1 MTKIKIS
8 NKELTTLLG
17 IRVPEF
23 PKYVTQLINLANQNA
38 QGTRPKIVGQMSELV
53 EKSGSRSIREWE
65 DWYTKHYPG
74 AIERASD
81 KVWDMVALLKNA
93 IEQIDKEMVEKWIE
107 DLVIVKTF
115 LGLRFQ
121 EAILRKVAEIAGQQF
136 RLSSPDEES
145 KGIDGW
151 IGEIPISVKPD
162 TYEVK
167 KGLPEQITIEMIYY
181 SKKKDGIYIMIENIQ
196 NLRRGNI

>member
-1 MTKIKIS
+1 M
-8 NKELTTLLG
+8 
-17 IRVPEF
+17 
-23 PKYVTQLINLANQNA
+23 
-38 QGTRPKIVGQMSELV
+38 M
-53 EKSGSRSIREWE
+53 
-65 DWYTKHYPG
+65 
-74 AIERASD
+74 
-81 KVWDMVALLKNA
+81 ALLKNA

-136 RLSSPDEES
+136 RLSTPDEES

-151 IGEIPISVKPD
+151 IGKIPISVKPD

-167 KGLPEQITIEMIYY
+167 RGLTEQITIEMIYY
-181 SKKKDGIYIMIENIQ
+181 SKKKDGISIMIENIQ
-196 NLRRGNI
+196 NLRRVNI